1 MSPIDTSKQVA
12 DLKQAIVTLEAQR
25 ATLGETV
32 VAASIHALQKQLAEL
47 EGQVEQAVQQRKLVT
62 VLFMDVVGCWKGSI
76 P

>member
-47 EGQVEQAVQQRKLVT
+47 EGLAEHTGQQRKLVT

>member
-32 VAASIHALQKQLAEL
+32 VAASIQALQKQLAEL
-47 EGQVEQAVQQRKLVT
+47 EGQAEHTGQQHKLVT
-62 VLFMDVVGCWKGSI
+62 VLFMDVIGCWKGSK